1 MIVLTIS
8 DLNSQAIEAIL
19 DDELFYIIID
29 WNDSGQYWEMGIR
42 NSSYQTLVDGIA
54 MVPNYPLLW
63 QFRYMDMPLGDL
75 QLVRVNNDNGP
86 PTRDDILTIKYQLV
100 YITRNDIL
108 GINALAV

>member
-1 MIVLTIS
+1 
-8 DLNSQAIEAIL
+8 
-19 DDELFYIIID
+19 
-29 WNDSGQYWEMGIR
+29 
-42 NSSYQTLVDGIA
+42 
-54 MVPNYPLLW
+54 
-63 QFRYMDMPLGDL
+63 MDMPLGDL

>member
-42 NSSYQTLVDGIA
+42 NSAYQTLVDGIA
-54 MVPNYPLLW
+54 MVPNYPLLY
-63 QFRYMDMPLGDL
+63 QFRYADMPKGDF
-75 QLVRVNNDNGP
+75 QLVRANYDNDP
-86 PTRDDILTIKYQLV
+86 PTRDELVTTKYELV
-100 YITRNDIL
+100 YMTRADIL
-108 GINALAV
+108 GMIALAV

>member
-1 MIVLTIS
+1 
-8 DLNSQAIEAIL
+8 
-19 DDELFYIIID
+19 
-29 WNDSGQYWEMGIR
+29 MGIR